1 MAYTTL
7 QKIQRAAVEV
17 LLPLDSQS
25 LFETCIREAMFL
37 AQANWGSL
45 FLEKNDRLV
54 RVYSTVPQQYRVTP
68 RPNGNTY
75 QSFLDG
81 KIRFMNKQT
90 IHKAHP
96 EADGKHEVFILIPLK
111 YQRKNL
117 GVIALQS
124 WQKIQHGAELKRS
137 LKVFGSLVALAIRNM
152 QLYESTQ
159 DALQSKEFFMSTAA
173 HELRNPLAAIR
184 AYGQLAQK
192 TLTLE
197 QPIKLQ
203 WLDAIVSNSFR
214 LETLIKDLFSLSQ
227 MSMGIFTY
235 SFKKLDLLDVL
246 SKSVADNIIQYKT
259 NISLQKKIRQKTI
272 EIEADPDKIALV
284 FSNIISNAIKYSD
297 AQKPI
302 EITIRK
308 RTPFYVISFVDQ
320 GRGIPKEDLPYVF
333 EQFFQGKHGKSNGMG
348 LGMYLCKEIV
358 EAHHGEIKVSSKV
371 GIGTTVDIFLPM
383 SE

>member
-17 LLPLDSQS
+17 LLPLDSQT
-25 LFETCIREAMFL
+25 LFETCLREAAFL
-37 AQANWGSL
+37 GQANWGSL
-45 FLEKNDRLV
+45 FLEKNGRLV
-54 RVYSTVPQQYRVTP
+54 RVYTTVPQQYRVTP

-96 EADGKHEVFILIPLK
+96 EAENQHEVFILIPLK
-111 YQRKNL
+111 YQGKSL
-117 GVIALQS
+117 GVLTLQS
-124 WQKIQHGAELKRS
+124 WRKVQHGAELKRS
-137 LKVFGSLVALAIRNM
+137 LKVFGSLAALAIRNI
-152 QLYESTQ
+152 QLLESTQ
-159 DALQSKEFFMSTAA
+159 GALQSKEFFMSTAA

-192 TLTLE
+192 TLTLD
-197 QPIKLQ
+197 QPIKQQ

-235 SFKKLDLLDVL
+235 QFKKLDLLDVL
-246 SKSVADNIIQYKT
+246 SKSVTDNIILYKR
-259 NISLQKKIRQKTI
+259 NITLQKKLRAKMN
-272 EIEADPDKIALV
+272 EVEADPDKLALV
-284 FSNIISNAIKYSD
+284 FNNIISNGIKYSD

-302 EITIRK
+302 EIVVRK
-308 RTPFYVISFVDQ
+308 QKNHYLISIADQ
-320 GRGIPKEDLPYVF
+320 GRGIPKEDLPHVF
-333 EQFFQGKHGKSNGMG
+333 EQFYQGKHGKSNGMG

-358 EAHHGEIKVSSKV
+358 QAHHGEIKVTSKV
-371 GIGTTVDIFLPM
+371 GIGTTVEIYLPV
-383 SE
+383 E